1 MPNIVPHD
9 LVLHEDT
16 VEVFSRTAQRVRVVL
31 LSNLEISKWIRKIHR
46 HHPCSHEEEEVE
58 ISLSHV
64 ADFL

>member
-9 LVLHEDT
+9 LVLREDID
-16 VEVFSRTAQRVRVVL
+16 EVFSRTILRVHVAL
-31 LSNLEISKWIRKIHR
+31 SSNLEISKWIRKIH
-46 HHPCSHEEEEVE
+46 HHPCSHEEEVE